1 MTEVIAAVLMLAGT
15 AFMLIAS
22 IGLLRLPDLYMRMHA
37 ITKAGTLGIGLLLIG
52 VAVHFADLSFT
63 TRVVAVI
70 LFVLLTAPI
79 SAHMI
84 GRAGYLGGVSLWRGT
99 IFDQWQQSFS
109 GLVEEHGRV
118 KVRSEQAGDVPVM
131 RENAT
136 HDRES
141 APPPDDP
148 ADDSVDD
155 RTDAPAS
162 TDASSSSR

>member
-52 VAVHFADLSFT
+52 IAVHFADLSFT
-63 TRVVAVI
+63 TRTIAVI

-99 IFDQWQQSFS
+99 IFDQWQQTFA
-109 GLVEEHGRV
+109 GLVDEHGRV
-118 KVRSEQAGDVPVM
+118 KVRSEQAEDVPVM
-131 RENAT
+131 RQDAT
-136 HDRES
+136 HDRKS
-141 APPPDDP
+141 APPPDAQSP
-148 ADDSVDD
+148 
-155 RTDAPAS
+155 DAQSDVSAS
-162 TDASSSSR
+162 TDASS